1 MLLFATRFND
11 ETFKQNKTWRL
22 KNNYQ
27 GCIYTSPVTI
37 KNNIYPDTQLFILEM
52 NNSKNK
58 IEAIGVI
65 KNRLIFDNTYNY
77 KIYNDNNY
85 NRYIYKGKYRIDR
98 SDLSREEE
106 KILNILDILVFKGS
120 RHIKRGQ
127 GITVLPDWIIKN
139 RHFDFINF
147 FKDLFRSRIRND
159 IDNIPRQLERPIH
172 KHILKLIE
180 DQ

>member
-11 ETFKQNKTWRL
+11 ETFKENKAWRL

-27 GCIYTSPVTI
+27 GCIYNSPVTI
-37 KNNIYPDTQLFILEM
+37 GINIYPDTQLFILEM

-98 SDLSREEE
+98 SDLSRQEE

-120 RHIKRGQ
+120 THIKRGQ

-147 FKDLFRSRIRND
+147 FKDLFRSRQND
-159 IDNIPRQLERPIH
+159 IDNIPRQLERPLH

>member
-11 ETFKQNKTWRL
+11 ATFKENQAWRQ

-27 GCIYTSPVTI
+27 GCIYNSPVKI
-37 KNNIYPDTQLFILEM
+37 AINIYPDTQLFILEM

-58 IEAIGVI
+58 IEAIGII
-65 KNRLIFDNTYNY
+65 KNHLIFDNHYNY
-77 KIYNDNNY
+77 KIYKDNNY

-98 SDLSREEE
+98 SELSREQE

-120 RHIKRGQ
+120 QHIKRGQ
-127 GITVLPDWIIKN
+127 GIKVLPDWIIKN
-139 RHFDFINF
+139 RHFNFINF
-147 FKDLFRSRIRND
+147 FKDLFRSRVNSR
-159 IDNIPRQLERPIH
+159 DNISIERPIQRP
-172 KHILKLIE
+172 ILKIIE

>member
-11 ETFKQNKTWRL
+11 ETFKENKAWRL

-37 KNNIYPDTQLFILEM
+37 KNNIYPDAQLFILEM

-58 IEAIGVI
+58 IEGIGVI

-120 RHIKRGQ
+120 THIKRGQ

-147 FKDLFRSRIRND
+147 FKEVFRSRRQND
-159 IDNIPRQLERPIH
+159 IDNIPRPILRH